1 MMAGPRKLPWPTK
14 STAPVDNYEE
24 FIGRLD
30 AASAKL
36 KARRNTLNE
45 IVEILALLLRQN
57 TTGIQLW
64 EQRLHVCEELLAHAA
79 GEPDRSTALMEL
91 HEVALKMEPLF
102 RKRAQRVDVRLAAV
116 RARCAEINSSLRGLE
131 KSKIKLTSSRMIAK
145 ERESLSRAIG
155 ELSGTPD
162 AVAVANPDPGLRSDL
177 QDARHAI
184 ILAEALLE
192 AKREK

>member
-1 MMAGPRKLPWPTK
+1 M
-14 STAPVDNYEE
+14 DNYEE

-36 KARRNTLNE
+36 SVRRDSLNE
-45 IVEILALLLRQN
+45 TVEILALLMSQN
-57 TTGIQLW
+57 TMGIQLW

-79 GEPDRSTALMEL
+79 GKPERRTDLMEL
-91 HEVALKMEPLF
+91 HQVALKMEPLF
-102 RKRAQRVDVRLAAV
+102 RNRAQRIDVRLAAV
-116 RARCAEINSSLRGLE
+116 RARCAEINSSLHGLE
-131 KSKIKLTSSRMIAK
+131 KSRIKLTSSRMISQ
-145 ERESLSRAIG
+145 ERGNLSRAIG
-155 ELSGTPD
+155 ELSGTAD
-162 AVAVANPDPGLRSDL
+162 AVAVAHPDPGLRSDL

>member
-1 MMAGPRKLPWPTK
+1 MPEPRKSSWPAK
-14 STAPVDNYEE
+14 SAPPVDNYEE

-36 KARRNTLNE
+36 KVRRDSLNKTIE
-45 IVEILALLLRQN
+45 LLTLLLTQN
-57 TTGIQLW
+57 NTGLQLW
-64 EQRLHVCEELLAHAA
+64 KQRLHVCGELLANAA
-79 GEPDRSTALMEL
+79 GKPGRRAALTEL

-102 RKRAQRVDVRLAAV
+102 RNRTQRINVRLAAV
-116 RARCAEINSSLRGLE
+116 QARCEEINSSLKGLE
-131 KSKIKLTSSRMIAK
+131 KSRMKLTSSRMLSQ
-145 ERESLSRAIG
+145 ERENLSRAIG
-155 ELSGTPD
+155 ELSGTAD
-162 AVAVANPDPGLRSDL
+162 ATAVVIPDPGLRSDL

>member
-1 MMAGPRKLPWPTK
+1 MPGPRESPWPAK
-14 STAPVDNYEE
+14 SAPPVDNYEE

-36 KARRNTLNE
+36 KVRRNTLNE
-45 IVEILALLLRQN
+45 IIEILSLLMRQN
-57 TTGIQLW
+57 TTGLQLW
-64 EQRLHVCEELLAHAA
+64 EQRLHVCEELLANAA
-79 GEPDRSTALMEL
+79 GKPARRAALTEL

-102 RKRAQRVDVRLAAV
+102 RNRVQRVDVRLAAV
-116 RARCAEINSSLRGLE
+116 RARCEEINSSLKGLE
-131 KSKIKLTSSRMIAK
+131 KSRIKLTSSRMLSQ
-145 ERESLSRAIG
+145 ERENLSRAIG
-155 ELSGTPD
+155 ELSGTAD
-162 AVAVANPDPGLRSDL
+162 ATAVVNPDPGLRSDL

>member
-1 MMAGPRKLPWPTK
+1 MPESKRQPWSIK
-14 STAPVDNYEE
+14 SAAHVDNYDE

-36 KARRNTLNE
+36 KVRRNTLNV
-45 IVEILALLLRQN
+45 ILEILALLMRQN
-57 TTGIQLW
+57 TTGLQLW
-64 EQRLHVCEELLAHAA
+64 EQRLHVCEELLAGTA
-79 GEPDRSTALMEL
+79 GKPKRRTALVEL

-102 RKRAQRVDVRLAAV
+102 RNRAQRVDVRLAAV
-116 RARCAEINSSLRGLE
+116 RARCDEINRSLNGLA
-131 KSKIKLTSSRMIAK
+131 KSKTKLTSSRMLSQ
-145 ERESLSRAIG
+145 ERENLSRAIG
-155 ELSGTPD
+155 ELSGTAD
-162 AVAVANPDPGLRSDL
+162 AAAVVIPDPGLSSDL

>member
-14 STAPVDNYEE
+14 SAAPVDNYEE

-79 GEPDRSTALMEL
+79 SEPDRSTALMEL

>member
-1 MMAGPRKLPWPTK
+1 MMAEPRKLPWPTK
-14 STAPVDNYEE
+14 SAAPVDNYEE
-24 FIGRLD
+24 FTGRLD

-57 TTGIQLW
+57 TTGIQFW

-162 AVAVANPDPGLRSDL
+162 SVAVANPDPGLRSDL

>member
-1 MMAGPRKLPWPTK
+1 MMAEPRRLPWPTK
-14 STAPVDNYEE
+14 SAAPVDNYEE

-64 EQRLHVCEELLAHAA
+64 EQRLHVCEELLADAA
-79 GEPDRSTALMEL
+79 GEPDRSTALKEL

>member
-1 MMAGPRKLPWPTK
+1 MMAEPRRLPWPTK
-14 STAPVDNYEE
+14 SAAPVDNYEE

-45 IVEILALLLRQN
+45 IVEILALLLKQN

-79 GEPDRSTALMEL
+79 GEPDRSTVLTEL

>member
-14 STAPVDNYEE
+14 SAAPVDNYEE

-64 EQRLHVCEELLAHAA
+64 EQRLHVCEELLADAA

>member
-1 MMAGPRKLPWPTK
+1 
-14 STAPVDNYEE
+14 
-24 FIGRLD
+24 
-30 AASAKL
+30 
-36 KARRNTLNE
+36 
-45 IVEILALLLRQN
+45 
-57 TTGIQLW
+57 
-64 EQRLHVCEELLAHAA
+64 VCEELLAHAA

>member
-1 MMAGPRKLPWPTK
+1 MMAEPRKLPWPTK
-14 STAPVDNYEE
+14 SAAPVDNYEE

>member
-1 MMAGPRKLPWPTK
+1 MMAEPRRLPWPTK
-14 STAPVDNYEE
+14 SAAPVDNYEE

>member
-1 MMAGPRKLPWPTK
+1 MPGPGKSPWPAK

-36 KARRNTLNE
+36 KVRRNALNE
-45 IVEILALLLRQN
+45 IVEILALLMRQN
-57 TTGIQLW
+57 TTGLQLW
-64 EQRLHVCEELLAHAA
+64 EQRLHVCEELLAGTA
-79 GEPDRSTALMEL
+79 GKSTRRTALVEL

-102 RKRAQRVDVRLAAV
+102 RNRVQRVDVRLAAV
-116 RARCAEINSSLRGLE
+116 RARWDEINRSLQALE
-131 KSKIKLTSSRMIAK
+131 KSRTKLTSSRMLSQ
-145 ERESLSRAIG
+145 ERENLSRAIG
-155 ELSGTPD
+155 ELSGTAD
-162 AVAVANPDPGLRSDL
+162 ASAVIHPDPGLRSDL

>member
-1 MMAGPRKLPWPTK
+1 MMAEPRRLPWPTK
-14 STAPVDNYEE
+14 SAAPVDNYEE

-45 IVEILALLLRQN
+45 IVEILALLLKQN

-64 EQRLHVCEELLAHAA
+64 EQRLHVCEELLAHAV

>member
-1 MMAGPRKLPWPTK
+1 MMAEPRRLPWPTK
-14 STAPVDNYEE
+14 SAAPVDNYEE

-102 RKRAQRVDVRLAAV
+102 RNRVQRVDVRLAAV
-116 RARCAEINSSLRGLE
+116 RARCEEINSSLRGLE

>member
-1 MMAGPRKLPWPTK
+1 M
-14 STAPVDNYEE
+14 DNYEE

-45 IVEILALLLRQN
+45 IIAILALLLRQN

-64 EQRLHVCEELLAHAA
+64 EQRLHACEELLAHAA
-79 GEPDRSTALMEL
+79 GEPERSTALMEL

-102 RKRAQRVDVRLAAV
+102 RKRAQRIDVRLAAV
-116 RARCAEINSSLRGLE
+116 RARYAEINSSLHSLE